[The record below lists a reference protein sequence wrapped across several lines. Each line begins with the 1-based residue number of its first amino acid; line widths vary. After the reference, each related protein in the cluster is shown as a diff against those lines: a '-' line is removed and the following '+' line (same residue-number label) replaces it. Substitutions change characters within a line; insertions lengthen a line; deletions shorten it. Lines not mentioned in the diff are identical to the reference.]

1 MDDGRFAAGLI
12 LLLEPLSQVVQCV
25 LFAVQP
31 CQISSMNKKTRSKSP
46 LKPKAPFKWVFI
58 DIIPATAPDFLT
70 SETNFSNYFSIFDAY
85 SKIPKNYGMDKITT
99 EEVMDNLDVFQY
111 RFVKIDEFGWWDLE
125 IVSADAGTQ
134 FTSTEFKD

>member
-58 DIIPATAPDFLT
+58 DIIPATALNVLQLIPL
-70 SETNFSNYFSIFDAY
+70 YIIIF
-85 SKIPKNYGMDKITT
+85 
-99 EEVMDNLDVFQY
+99 
-111 RFVKIDEFGWWDLE
+111 
-125 IVSADAGTQ
+125 
-134 FTSTEFKD
+134 